1 MVSKLSIRVSLPF
14 FISGYIYQPYTQEAL
29 KKGYEIF
36 FNAGKIPGTISDMI
50 AFHSD
55 FVSKIQEAVRV
66 ILLSF
71 SEAQKYYEDNKKESL
86 NIMSNLTGVSVE
98 EIAQGLNQSRVL
110 DPYDNYY
117 YSMRNSNQSN
127 SK

>member
-1 MVSKLSIRVSLPF
+1 
-14 FISGYIYQPYTQEAL
+14 
-29 KKGYEIF
+29 
-36 FNAGKIPGTISDMI
+36 MI